1 MMNNQQT
8 VKFKKIYFNNY
19 FFIEIITKKI
29 EVPLDIQKS
38 IYLNIYE
45 IPVDDNFLKQVHTIE
60 EILFESQCTLFLFD
74 ITKSESFELIKQLIN
89 LIDFK
94 KFPYMKGILLQNKS
108 DEEKSSKVS
117 ETEISNL
124 INLKQNLETIK
135 ISTKDKTGIDELL
148 IKIDKAINEN
158 ENELPMNIVSESTNK
173 KPKLVN
179 GQGYLSFLLIGD
191 TEVGKTCFYNR
202 YFKNKFSLQF
212 LSTIGIERESKLVKI
227 GKEIYKITLWDS
239 AGQERFKSLPR
250 KYYQNADGIFLLFDV
265 CKEETFNNVSNW
277 INDVKQNTSRAFGNK
292 DGNESSSEIPL
303 FLLGNKIDSSERII
317 SREQGEKLASSLG
330 MKYFEISCKTN
341 INIPEVMS
349 RMIMESYMKANHID
363 NCFRLSTTKH
373 KKKAEKKACC

>member
-1 MMNNQQT
+1 
-8 VKFKKIYFNNY
+8 
-19 FFIEIITKKI
+19 
-29 EVPLDIQKS
+29 
-38 IYLNIYE
+38 
-45 IPVDDNFLKQVHTIE
+45 
-60 EILFESQCTLFLFD
+60 
-74 ITKSESFELIKQLIN
+74 
-89 LIDFK
+89 
-94 KFPYMKGILLQNKS
+94 MKGILLQNKS
-108 DEEKSSKVS
+108 DEENSAKVS

-124 INLKQNLETIK
+124 INAKHNLETLK
-135 ISTKDKTGIDELL
+135 ISAKDKTGIDELI

-277 INDVKQNTSRAFGNK
+277 INDVKQNTSRAFGSK
-292 DGNESSSEIPL
+292 EGNESSSEIPL

-363 NCFRLSTTKH
+363 NCFRLSTSKH
-373 KKKAEKKACC
+373 KKKTEKKACC